1 MAEVRG
7 LWYTLAKLMEDYNNA
22 VKKRKVGNELAAG
35 WQGRP
40 PARRCGSCSN
50 R

>member
-1 MAEVRG
+1 MAGIRG
-7 LWYTLAKLMEDYNNA
+7 LWYTLAKLMEDYNA

-35 WQGRP
+35 WQERP